1 MRIDEVASSATATPD
16 PSTLTGLVAFLN
28 GRANDTNAQK
38 QISQAAF
45 ISLAQSLDINVNA
58 QNLGE
63 LIDQPPLSNLLDPL
77 DPNTGMITFKGAEI
91 SPTAMPVNKAQ
102 DIVAAA
108 AKSAMKRP
116 M

>member
-1 MRIDEVASSATATPD
+1 MRIDEVASSTPD
-16 PSTLTGLVAFLN
+16 HNALTGLVAFLN

-58 QNLGE
+58 QNLGD
-63 LIDQPPLSNLLDPL
+63 LIDQPPLSNLLEPL
-77 DPNTGMITFKGAEI
+77 DPNSGVITFKGAETG
-91 SPTAMPVNKAQ
+91 PTAMPVDRAQ

-108 AKSAMKRP
+108 AKSAMNRP

>member
-1 MRIDEVASSATATPD
+1 MRIDEVASSTPD
-16 PSTLTGLVAFLN
+16 PNALTGLVSFLN

-45 ISLAQSLDINVNA
+45 ISLAQSLDINVNDR
-58 QNLGE
+58 NLGE
-63 LIDQPPLSNLLDPL
+63 LINQPPLSNLIEPL
-77 DPNTGMITFKGAEI
+77 DPNSGVVTFKGAEI
-91 SPTAMPVNKAQ
+91 GPTAMPVNAAQ

>member
-1 MRIDEVASSATATPD
+1 MRIDEVASSSIVTPD
-16 PSTLTGLVAFLN
+16 PATLMGLVAFLN
-28 GRANDTNAQK
+28 GRADDTNAQK

-45 ISLAQSLDINVNA
+45 ISLAQSLDINVND
-58 QNLGE
+58 QNLDE
-63 LIDQPPLSNLLDPL
+63 LIAQPPLSNVLEPL
-77 DPNTGMITFKGAEI
+77 DPNSGMITFKGAQAG
-91 SPTAMPVNKAQ
+91 PTAMPVDRAQ

>member
-1 MRIDEVASSATATPD
+1 MRIDEVASSTTDSSA
-16 PSTLTGLVAFLN
+16 LTGLVSFLN

-58 QNLGE
+58 QNLGS
-63 LIDQPPLSNLLDPL
+63 LIDQPPLSNLLEPL
-77 DPNTGMITFKGAEI
+77 DPNSGVVTFKGAETG
-91 SPTAMPVNKAQ
+91 PTAMPVDRAQ

>member
-1 MRIDEVASSATATPD
+1 MRIDEVASSTPD
-16 PSTLTGLVAFLN
+16 PNTLTGLVSFLN
-28 GRANDTNAQK
+28 GRATDTNAQK

-45 ISLAQSLDINVNA
+45 ISLAQSLDININA
-58 QNLGE
+58 QNLGS
-63 LIDQPPLSNLLDPL
+63 LIDQAPLSNLIEPL
-77 DPNTGMITFKGAEI
+77 DPNSGVITFKGAEI
-91 SPTAMPVNKAQ
+91 GPTAMPVNAAQ

>member
-1 MRIDEVASSATATPD
+1 MRIDEVASSTPD
-16 PSTLTGLVAFLN
+16 SNALTGLVAFLN

-58 QNLGE
+58 QNLGD
-63 LIDQPPLSNLLDPL
+63 LIDQPPLSNLLEPL
-77 DPNTGMITFKGAEI
+77 DPNSGVITFKGAETG
-91 SPTAMPVNKAQ
+91 PTAMPVDRAQ

>member
-1 MRIDEVASSATATPD
+1 MRIDEVASSTPD
-16 PSTLTGLVAFLN
+16 PNALTGLVAFLN

-38 QISQAAF
+38 QISQSAF

-58 QNLGE
+58 QNLGD
-63 LIDQPPLSNLLDPL
+63 LIAQTPLSNLLEPL
-77 DPNTGMITFKGAEI
+77 DPNSGVITFKGAETG
-91 SPTAMPVNKAQ
+91 PTAMPVDRAQ

>member
-1 MRIDEVASSATATPD
+1 MRIDEVASSTTD
-16 PSTLTGLVAFLN
+16 PGALTGLVSFLN
-28 GRANDTNAQK
+28 GRATDTNAQK

-58 QNLGE
+58 QNLGS
-63 LIDQPPLSNLLDPL
+63 LIDQPPLSNLLEPL
-77 DPNTGMITFKGAEI
+77 DPNSGVVTFKGAETG
-91 SPTAMPVNKAQ
+91 PTAMPVDRAQ